1 MTLQEAADE
10 LRISKK
16 RLWRAVKAGK
26 VPAERVEIGGK
37 WEYHVTA
44 AAAEAYR
51 STLEME
57 RDTAPMD
64 RTGGA
69 HHQDTERDADRST
82 VSSAGMHAAPPL
94 GVYEMMLD
102 RLQRAERRAVEL
114 ELTLRQQQRLLTENA
129 ESIVEKDALGVQ
141 ARAQLQAVEDAKHSE
156 IERLS
161 SELEATRRQLAE
173 AQKPSGG
180 FLSWLGLRKKRT
192 APASVDKAV

>member
-10 LRISKK
+10 LQISKK

-57 RDTAPMD
+57 RDAVPMD
-64 RTGGA
+64 RTSGTR
-69 HHQDTERDADRST
+69 HQDTERDADRST
-82 VSSAGMHAAPPL
+82 VPLAGTHAAPSL

-129 ESIVEKDALGVQ
+129 ESIVEKEARAVE
-141 ARAQLQAVEDAKHSE
+141 ARAQLQAVEDAKKSE

-161 SELEATRRQLAE
+161 SELEATRQQLEE
-173 AQKPSGG
+173 AQRPSG
-180 FLSWLGLRKKRT
+180 FFSWLGLRKKRT
-192 APASVDKAV
+192 AGTPVDKAV

>member
-10 LRISKK
+10 LQISKK

-57 RDTAPMD
+57 RDAVPMD
-64 RTGGA
+64 RTSGT
-69 HHQDTERDADRST
+69 HHQDTERDANRST
-82 VSSAGMHAAPPL
+82 VPLAGTHAAPPL

-129 ESIVEKDALGVQ
+129 ESIIEKDARAVE
-141 ARAQLQAVEDAKHSE
+141 ARAQLQAVEDAKQSE

-161 SELEATRRQLAE
+161 SELETTRRQLEE
-173 AQKPSGG
+173 AQRPSGG
-180 FLSWLGLRKKRT
+180 FFSWLGLRKKRAAG
-192 APASVDKAV
+192 APADKAV

>member
-10 LRISKK
+10 LQISKK

-26 VPAERVEIGGK
+26 VPAQRVEIGGK

-57 RDTAPMD
+57 RDAVPMD
-64 RTGGA
+64 RTSGT
-69 HHQDTERDADRST
+69 HYQDTERDANRST
-82 VSSAGMHAAPPL
+82 VPLAGTHAVPPL

-129 ESIVEKDALGVQ
+129 ESITEKEAQRLEV
-141 ARAQLQAVEDAKHSE
+141 RAQLQALEKAKQDE
-156 IERLS
+156 TDRLS

-180 FLSWLGLRKKRT
+180 ILSWLGLRKKRT
-192 APASVDKAV
+192 AGAAVDKAV